1 MTTVESDGWIV
12 LRRRVS
18 LAGRVLDAGG
28 VAASGGELSATVSL
42 PAAAAQQ
49 QQSARRGTE
58 RPRAVAPAPANDFA
72 RRHDARIRND
82 GYYFFLDL
90 PVGDYVIEGRAHGH
104 VIEASSVSIAP
115 LAGAVN
121 RPLPGTNLVIRRGS

>member
-1 MTTVESDGWIV
+1 MTTVESDGWII

-28 VAASGGELSATVSL
+28 LAASGGELSATVSL

-49 QQSARRGTE
+49 RPARRGTE
-58 RPRAVAPAPANDFA
+58 RPHAVAPASANDFA
-72 RRHDARIRND
+72 RRHDARIRSD

-90 PVGDYVIEGRAHGH
+90 PVGDYVIEGRAHDH
-104 VIEASSVSIAP
+104 AVEASSVSIAP
-115 LAGAVN
+115 LVGAVN
-121 RPLPGTNLVIRRGS
+121 RPLPGTNLVIRRG